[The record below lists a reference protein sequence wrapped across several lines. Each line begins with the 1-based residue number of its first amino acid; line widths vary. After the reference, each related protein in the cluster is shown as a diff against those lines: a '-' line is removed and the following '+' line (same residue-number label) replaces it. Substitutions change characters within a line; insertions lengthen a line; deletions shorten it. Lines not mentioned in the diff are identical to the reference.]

1 MLSLNNFKIA
11 ESQAGNRVIV
21 YNANDNTV
29 YFLGWSVIGAISGDS
44 WGHDFPMIFDPEAN
58 TWSVSGLSVEGAFKL
73 RWAGQWST
81 SEVTIPDRGL
91 ADGASFAVGT
101 PISLKQGGGDI
112 NPGENVGTYNMVYD
126 VANET
131 LILTAAE

>member
-1 MLSLNNFKIA
+1 MASLSTAAPIL
-11 ESQAGNRVIV
+11 
-21 YNANDNTV
+21 
-29 YFLGWSVIGAISGDS
+29 
-44 WGHDFPMIFDPEAN
+44 PMIFDPEAN
-58 TWSVSGLSVEGAFKL
+58 TWSVSGLSVEGEFKL

-81 SEVTIPDRGL
+81 SEITVPDRGL

-101 PISLKQGGGDI
+101 PISLKQGGGNI

-131 LILTAAE
+131 LTLTAAE